1 MRNKPEMTD
10 HMFTP
15 YPMKLIPTLKTAL
28 WGGTRLA
35 DSWGKAPRGES
46 VAESWE
52 LTVRQQE
59 KNVIDNGALAGMTLN
74 ESLQLH
80 PEMLG
85 KCGVGSRFPLL
96 IKFIDARQTLSVQVH
111 PDDDYAARVERDS
124 GKNEMWYIVE
134 AAPDAEIVY
143 GLRPGVTVSD
153 FRLAVEENRIR
164 DVLNFHPVCAGECYY
179 IPAGL
184 VHAIGAGIL
193 IAEIQ
198 QNSDLTYRVYDY
210 DRVGADGK
218 PRELHRKKACD
229 VVVPRTQ
236 EEILAKRYAARREGE
251 GEMLAHPTYFCVRHG
266 SSAPESPYVGYVGKE
281 SFVHLLCLSGAGIL
295 SAGDSSLRISRG
307 DSIFLPADMGEFTV
321 TGTVD
326 FLETQL

>member
-1 MRNKPEMTD
+1 MRNKTEMMD
-10 HMFTP
+10 HTFTP
-15 YPMKLIPTLKTAL
+15 YPMKLTPTLKTAL
-28 WGGTRLA
+28 WGGTQLA

-59 KNVIDNGALAGMTLN
+59 KNVIANGSLAGMTLN
-74 ESLQLH
+74 EALRLA

-85 KCGVGSRFPLL
+85 ERGVGSRFPLL

-111 PDDDYAARVERDS
+111 PDDDYAARVEQDS

-143 GLRPGVTVSD
+143 GLRPGITVSD
-153 FRLAVEENRIR
+153 FRRAVEENRIR
-164 DVLNFHPVCAGECYY
+164 DVLNFHPVRAGECYY

-229 VVVPRTQ
+229 VVVPMTQ
-236 EEILAKRYAARREGE
+236 EEIHAKRYAARRGGE
-251 GEMLAHPTYFCVRHG
+251 GETLAHPTYFCVRRGG
-266 SSAPESPYVGYVGKE
+266 SDREAPYIGYVGEE
-281 SFVHLLCLSGAGIL
+281 SFAHLLCLSGIGVL
-295 SAGDSSLRISRG
+295 SAGEASLEVSRG
-307 DSIFLPADMGEFTV
+307 DSIFLPAGMGEFTV